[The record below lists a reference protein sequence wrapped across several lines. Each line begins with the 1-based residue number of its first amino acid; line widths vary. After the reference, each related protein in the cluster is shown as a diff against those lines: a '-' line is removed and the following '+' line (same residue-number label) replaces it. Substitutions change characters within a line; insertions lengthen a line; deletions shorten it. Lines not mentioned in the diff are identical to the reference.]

1 MMLNAD
7 LIVGCFTTALGI
19 VVYAVTR
26 DISPLGIVFVNTVLV
41 IMGVLSAVILVKGF
55 VRPERLK
62 FFESAM
68 ERNNVVAGVGILLV
82 YLIFLP
88 LVGFLPASYVF
99 YFVFNTYLT
108 DDNRFATRNLIQSAA
123 ISVLVVTAFYFI
135 FHHFLEVPLPT
146 GRWFDH

>member
-7 LIVGCFTTALGI
+7 LIVGCFTTVLAI

-99 YFVFNTYLT
+99 YFAFNTYLT

>member
-7 LIVGCFTTALGI
+7 LIVGGFTVALAI

-26 DISPLGIVFVNTVLV
+26 DVSRLGIVFVNYVLV
-41 IMGVLSAVILVKGF
+41 IMGGLGAVILVKGF

-62 FFESAM
+62 FFESTL

-99 YFVFNTYLT
+99 YFAFNTYLT

-146 GRWFDH
+146 GRWFDN

>member
-1 MMLNAD
+1 MLLNAD
-7 LIVGCFTTALGI
+7 LIVGCFTTALAI

-41 IMGVLSAVILVKGF
+41 IMGVLSAMILVKGF

-99 YFVFNTYLT
+99 YFAFNTYLT

-146 GRWFDH
+146 GRWLDR